1 MCIWFY
7 AILYNEVI
15 KMSIGDNI
23 RRIRKDKKLTQKELG
38 EKLEGISQQ
47 QIGQWENGIKIP
59 KLETIQKIAT
69 ALEIPMFDLINMDE
83 YNNLIDTKVEEQI
96 QNDIK
101 SGKVHLVTEDEKELT
116 ANYLKLNTTGKTEAR
131 KRVHELTEI
140 PRYTKPD
147 EPPQE

>member
-15 KMSIGDNI
+15 KMSIGENI

-69 ALEIPMFDLINMDE
+69 ALEIHIGRAH
-83 YNNLIDTKVEEQI
+83 V
-96 QNDIK
+96 
-101 SGKVHLVTEDEKELT
+101 
-116 ANYLKLNTTGKTEAR
+116 
-131 KRVHELTEI
+131 
-140 PRYTKPD
+140 
-147 EPPQE
+147 

>member
-15 KMSIGDNI
+15 KMSIGENI

>member
-1 MCIWFY
+1 
-7 AILYNEVI
+7 
-15 KMSIGDNI
+15 
-23 RRIRKDKKLTQKELG
+23 
-38 EKLEGISQQ
+38 
-47 QIGQWENGIKIP
+47 
-59 KLETIQKIAT
+59 
-69 ALEIPMFDLINMDE
+69 MFDLINMDE

>member
-15 KMSIGDNI
+15 KMSIGENI

-96 QNDIK
+96 QNNIK

>member
-1 MCIWFY
+1 
-7 AILYNEVI
+7 
-15 KMSIGDNI
+15 MSIGENI

>member
-1 MCIWFY
+1 
-7 AILYNEVI
+7 
-15 KMSIGDNI
+15 MSIGENI

-96 QNDIK
+96 KNYIK
-101 SGKVHLVTEDEKELT
+101 SGKVHLVTEYEKELT

>member
-1 MCIWFY
+1 MHLV
-7 AILYNEVI
+7 ILYNEVI
-15 KMSIGDNI
+15 KMSIGENI

>member
-1 MCIWFY
+1 
-7 AILYNEVI
+7 
-15 KMSIGDNI
+15 MSIGENI
-23 RRIRKDKKLTQKELG
+23 RRIRKDKRLTQKELG

>member
-7 AILYNEVI
+7 AILYSEVI

>member
-1 MCIWFY
+1 
-7 AILYNEVI
+7 
-15 KMSIGDNI
+15 MSIGENI

-96 QNDIK
+96 QNNIK

>member
-15 KMSIGDNI
+15 KMSIGENI

-69 ALEIPMFDLINMDE
+69 ALEIPMFDLINMDK

>member
-1 MCIWFY
+1 
-7 AILYNEVI
+7 
-15 KMSIGDNI
+15 MSIGENI

-96 QNDIK
+96 QKDIK

>member
-1 MCIWFY
+1 
-7 AILYNEVI
+7 
-15 KMSIGDNI
+15 MSIGENI

-83 YNNLIDTKVEEQI
+83 YNNLIDRKVE
-96 QNDIK
+96 
-101 SGKVHLVTEDEKELT
+101 
-116 ANYLKLNTTGKTEAR
+116 
-131 KRVHELTEI
+131 
-140 PRYTKPD
+140 
-147 EPPQE
+147 

>member
-7 AILYNEVI
+7 SILYNEVI
-15 KMSIGDNI
+15 KMSIGENI

>member
-1 MCIWFY
+1 
-7 AILYNEVI
+7 
-15 KMSIGDNI
+15 MSIGDNI

>member
-1 MCIWFY
+1 
-7 AILYNEVI
+7 
-15 KMSIGDNI
+15 MSIGENI
-23 RRIRKDKKLTQKELG
+23 RQIRKDKNLTQKELG

-47 QIGQWENGIKIP
+47 QIGQWENGNKIP

-69 ALEIPMFDLINMDE
+69 ALEIPMFDLINMNE

-131 KRVHELTEI
+131 KRVQELTEI
-140 PRYTKPD
+140 PRYTEPD
-147 EPPQE
+147 SSDTPQD

>member
-1 MCIWFY
+1 
-7 AILYNEVI
+7 
-15 KMSIGDNI
+15 MSIGENI

-101 SGKVHLVTEDEKELT
+101 SGKVNLVTEDEKELT